1 MSQSRPLLAFAV
13 ASVLALCAAGAH
25 AAAELPPPEALRSWI
40 LEMKASPKG
49 PFEAIR
55 WYCKDGTVHPAR
67 PYPCEKRGGGIQ
79 HGEWSDR
86 ARALRDGGFRIANL
100 LAELEPA
107 DFVGV
112 GADLDGLRAVL
123 VERFLI
129 RADDGWIFRGA
140 RSYRGAFQVEDEEAG
155 GQAVV
160 RAMISDP
167 QWRTPPRFALLRET
181 VRLFPRA
188 SDAVSAAQVR
198 QLAVEVASRDPGFAG
213 LRAKIHGVPDP
224 GDAARVRRYAA
235 EKGSAANAALYEKL
249 ASAIDALYAS
259 RGAETTLELLS
270 KQVAGDASAA
280 KSLRDAAATLRA
292 AVGPDQRLAE
302 ASRMLADL
310 RERLERRGGTAARD
324 LPLFEASL
332 ALEDEVYAAGNALAV
347 ELPAASRRTRLEWLG
362 HAATA
367 VYGTGLIARRH
378 LEGVRT
384 VIAELESR
392 APLAVDV
399 WGSEVRYLARGPEWA
414 GRWLEFHFGSTT
426 ARFGE
431 LDPLARLFAQD
442 RLRGSPLLFYGAVVD
457 GLVADANHLAGI
469 EHRLFGKTV
478 GTGLRALNPGIA
490 WGTLLVPP
498 AEELEGEPSLRRDG
512 LYLLPETVADLPR
525 VAGILTRG
533 EGSSLSHVQ
542 LLARNLGIP
551 NVVVGEELVPRLQE
565 RAGKKSVLAVSPGG
579 VVHLELDGP
588 EWDAVLGEVT
598 VEEDVTIRP
607 DLEKLDLAATE
618 LVPLTRLRATDSGR
632 ICGPKG
638 ANLGELMHHFPTA
651 VPPGVVVPFGVF
663 RALLEKPLEPGGPTV
678 WDWMRQRYAAIAKLS
693 GEVQDREVRA
703 FLERLRSWIQNVE
716 LDAELEGRL
725 VRTLE
730 EVFGPD
736 GTWGVFVRSDTNV
749 EDLPGFTGAGLNLT
763 VPNVVGSQNVLR
775 SLRDVWASPF
785 TERAY
790 SWRQAHM
797 DRPEYVFPAVTIQ
810 LAFPSEKSGVL
821 VTADVDTGSFDQLS
835 VAVNEGVGG
844 AVEGQAAESLRI
856 STDGSR
862 VRFLAQATAPLRSV
876 LEPAGGVAKVP
887 ASGADAVLT
896 ADEIALLVNLA
907 RVAPRQFP
915 TLRGDDGEVRAAD
928 IEFAF
933 RGGKLA
939 LLQIRPL
946 NESKRAQRNAYLVR
960 MDAGLRRGG
969 DKRVD
974 LAGVPEVGGR

>member
-1 MSQSRPLLAFAV
+1 V
-13 ASVLALCAAGAH
+13 
-25 AAAELPPPEALRSWI
+25 
-40 LEMKASPKG
+40 
-49 PFEAIR
+49 
-55 WYCKDGTVHPAR
+55 
-67 PYPCEKRGGGIQ
+67 
-79 HGEWSDR
+79 
-86 ARALRDGGFRIANL
+86 
-100 LAELEPA
+100 
-107 DFVGV
+107 
-112 GADLDGLRAVL
+112 
-123 VERFLI
+123 

-167 QWRTPPRFALLRET
+167 LWRTPPRFALLRET

-198 QLAVEVASRDPGFAG
+198 QLAVDVANRDPGFAG

-224 GDAARVRRYAA
+224 GDAARVRKYAA
-235 EKGSAANAALYEKL
+235 ERGSAANAALYEKL
-249 ASAIDALYAS
+249 AAAIDALYAS

-270 KQVAGDASAA
+270 KQIVGDASAA
-280 KSLRDAAATLRA
+280 RSLREAAATLRA
-292 AVGPDQRLAE
+292 AAGPEQRLAE
-302 ASRMLADL
+302 ASRMLAEL
-310 RERLERRGGTAARD
+310 RERLEHRGGTAARD

-347 ELPAASRRTRLEWLG
+347 ELPAASRRTRLIWIG

-367 VYGTGLIARRH
+367 IYGTGLVSRRH
-378 LEGVRT
+378 LDGVRS
-384 VIAELESR
+384 VIEDLESR
-392 APLAVDV
+392 SPLGVST
-399 WGSEVRYLARGPEWA
+399 WRSEIRYLARGPEWA
-414 GRWLEFHFGSTT
+414 GRWLEFEFGPTV
-426 ARFGE
+426 ARLGE
-431 LDPLARLFAQD
+431 LEPLARLFPQD
-442 RLRGSPLLFYGAVVD
+442 RLRGSPLLFYSAVVD

-490 WGTLLVPP
+490 WGTLLVPAP
-498 AEELEGEPSLRRDG
+498 EDLEGEPSLRRDG

-565 RAGKKSVLAVSPGG
+565 RSGRKSVLAVSPGG
-579 VVHLELDGP
+579 VVQLELDGP

-598 VEEDVTIRP
+598 VDDDVVIRP
-607 DLEKLDLAATE
+607 DLKKLDLAATE
-618 LVPLTRLRATDSGR
+618 LVPLTGLRASDSGR

-638 ANLGELMHHFPTA
+638 ANLGELKHHFPAA
-651 VPPGVVVPFGVF
+651 VPPGFVVPFGVF
-663 RALLEKPLEPGGPTV
+663 RALLEKPLEPGGPKV

-693 GEVQDREVRA
+693 GEAQDREVRA
-703 FLERLRSWIQNVE
+703 FLERLRHWIQNVE
-716 LDAELEGRL
+716 LDSEFEARFT
-725 VRTLE
+725 RTLE
-730 EVFGPD
+730 EVFGAD

-797 DRPEYVFPAVTIQ
+797 DRPEYVFPAVTVQ

-856 STDGSR
+856 AADGSR
-862 VRFLAQATAPLRSV
+862 VRFLAQATAPLRAV
-876 LEPAGGVAKVP
+876 LAPAGGVTKVP
-887 ASGADAVLT
+887 ASGAEAVLT
-896 ADEIALLVNLA
+896 DDEIAQLVKLA
-907 RVAPRQFP
+907 RVAPQQFP

-928 IEFAF
+928 IEFGF

-946 NESKRAQRNAYLVR
+946 NESKRAQRNAFLVR
-960 MDAGLRRGG
+960 MDAGLGRRG
-969 DKRVD
+969 DERVD
-974 LAGVPEVGGR
+974 LAGVPEVDAR

>member
-1 MSQSRPLLAFAV
+1 MSHPRTLLVSAL
-13 ASVLALCAAGAH
+13 ASLPILAATGA
-25 AAAELPPPEALRSWI
+25 AAAELPPPGALRSWI

-49 PFEAIR
+49 PFDAIR
-55 WYCKDGTVHPAR
+55 WYCHDGSVHPAR

-79 HGEWSDR
+79 HGDWSAR
-86 ARALRDGGFRIANL
+86 AQALRDGGYPIANL

-107 DFVGV
+107 DFVGE
-112 GADLDGLRAVL
+112 GADLDTLRAVL
-123 VERFLI
+123 VERFLV

-167 QWRTPPRFALLRET
+167 LWRTPPRFALLRET

-198 QLAVEVASRDPGFAG
+198 QLAVDVANRDPGFAG

-224 GDAARVRRYAA
+224 GDAARVRKYAA
-235 EKGSAANAALYEKL
+235 ERGSAANAALYEKL
-249 ASAIDALYAS
+249 AAAIDALYAS

-270 KQVAGDASAA
+270 KQIAGDASAA
-280 KSLRDAAATLRA
+280 RSLRDAAAALRA
-292 AVGPDQRLAE
+292 AAGPEQRLAE
-302 ASRMLADL
+302 ASRMLAEL

-332 ALEDEVYAAGNALAV
+332 ALEDEVYAAGNALAA
-347 ELPAASRRTRLEWLG
+347 ELPAASRRTRLIWIG

-367 VYGTGLIARRH
+367 IYGTGLVSRRH
-378 LEGVRT
+378 LDGVRS
-384 VIAELESR
+384 VIEDLESR
-392 APLAVDV
+392 SPLGVST
-399 WGSEVRYLARGPEWA
+399 WRSEIRYLARGPEWA
-414 GRWLEFHFGSTT
+414 GRWLEFEFGPTV
-426 ARFGE
+426 ARLGE
-431 LDPLARLFAQD
+431 LEPLARLFPQD
-442 RLRGSPLLFYGAVVD
+442 RLRGSPLLFYSAVVD

-490 WGTLLVPP
+490 WGTLLVPAP
-498 AEELEGEPSLRRDG
+498 EDLEGEPSLRRDG

-565 RAGKKSVLAVSPGG
+565 RAGRKSVLAVSPGG
-579 VVHLELDGP
+579 VVQLDLDGP

-598 VEEDVTIRP
+598 VDDDVVIRP
-607 DLEKLDLAATE
+607 DLKKLDLAATE
-618 LVPLTRLRATDSGR
+618 LVPLTGLRASDSGR

-638 ANLGELMHHFPTA
+638 ANLGELKHHFPGA
-651 VPPGVVVPFGVF
+651 VPPGFVVPFGVF
-663 RALLEKPLEPGGPTV
+663 RALLEKPLEPGGPKV

-693 GEVQDREVRA
+693 GEAQDREVRA
-703 FLERLRSWIQNVE
+703 FLERLRHWIQNVD
-716 LDAELEGRL
+716 LDSEFEARFM
-725 VRTLE
+725 RTLE

-763 VPNVVGSQNVLR
+763 VPNVVGSPNVLR

-797 DRPEYVFPAVTIQ
+797 DRPEYVFPAVTVQ

-856 STDGSR
+856 SADGSR
-862 VRFLAQATAPLRSV
+862 VRFLAQATAPLRAV
-876 LEPAGGVAKVP
+876 LAPAGGVTKVP
-887 ASGADAVLT
+887 ASGAEAVLT
-896 ADEIALLVNLA
+896 DDEIAQLVKLA
-907 RVAPRQFP
+907 RVAPQQFP

-928 IEFAF
+928 IEFGF

-946 NESKRAQRNAYLVR
+946 NESKRAQRNAFLVR
-960 MDAGLRRGG
+960 MDAGLGRRG
-969 DKRVD
+969 DERVD
-974 LAGVPEVGGR
+974 LAGVPEVDAR